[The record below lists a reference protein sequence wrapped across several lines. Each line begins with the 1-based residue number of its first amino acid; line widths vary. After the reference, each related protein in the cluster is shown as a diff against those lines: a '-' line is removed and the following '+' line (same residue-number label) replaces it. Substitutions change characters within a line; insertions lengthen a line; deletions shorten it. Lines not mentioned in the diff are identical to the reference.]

1 VTLRSRSVLIK
12 ELKRLKKYLAR
23 YKKRLLLGCGFVI
36 VTNIFALL
44 FPWVLKY
51 AIDSLKKEVT
61 SQTLLKYAGLLL
73 GIAIIEGVFRFL
85 MRHTI
90 IGMSRRVEYD
100 LRNDFFAHLQ
110 TLSQSFYHRIRT
122 GDLMARATNDLEA
135 VRQVV
140 GPAIMYSFNTL
151 MSMPA
156 LIIMMIIN
164 VKLALLALIPFP
176 IMALIVNRMAKRLH
190 HAYTEIQAQYSDI
203 TSKVQENLSGIR
215 VVKAYVQE
223 SREIEKFQSLN
234 RGYVDKNLHLA
245 KIRGVLSASMPF
257 FIGIGMLVLLWYGG
271 RLVILKQITLGDF
284 VACFAY
290 LGMLTWPMI
299 ALGWVINLI
308 QQGVASMRRINRIFE
323 VAPDIKDD
331 KRTDPSIKQ
340 IHGEIEFRN
349 VSFAYNGRPVLKNI
363 NLRIEKGLTVAI
375 VGPTGCGKSTL
386 INLIPR
392 LIDATEG
399 QVFIDGEEINRIPL
413 KTLRGNIGYVP
424 QDTFLFSDTIKENIA
439 FGVDS
444 PSMQE
449 IEEAAVISQIRGDI
463 LDFPNKFD
471 TMLGERGINLS
482 GGQKQRTAIAR
493 GVIRKPRILIL
504 DDALSSV
511 DTYTEEEILKR
522 LRDVMRERTSVI
534 VSHRISTVKDADL
547 IVVLEEGE
555 IREQGTHNELLVID
569 GLYARLY
576 RKQLL
581 EEALE
586 EL

>member
-1 VTLRSRSVLIK
+1 M
-12 ELKRLKKYLAR
+12 
-23 YKKRLLLGCGFVI
+23 GCGFVAI
-36 VTNIFALL
+36 TNLFALL

-51 AIDSLKKEVT
+51 AIDSLKKEIT
-61 SQTLLKYAGLLL
+61 SEVLLKYAVLMI
-73 GIAIIEGVFRFL
+73 GIALVEGVFRFL
-85 MRHTI
+85 MRQTI
-90 IGMSRRVEYD
+90 IGVSRKIEYD

-110 TLSQSFYHRIRT
+110 TLSQSFYHRVRT

-156 LIIMMIIN
+156 FIIMMVIN
-164 VKLALLALIPFP
+164 VKLALLAMIPFP

-190 HAYTEIQAQYSDI
+190 RAYEEIQAQYSDI

-223 SREIEKFQSLN
+223 NREIEGFQSLN
-234 RGYVDKNLHLA
+234 REYINKNLHLA
-245 KIRGVLSASMPF
+245 RIRGVLTASMSVL
-257 FIGIGMLVLLWYGG
+257 IGIGTLILLWFGG
-271 RLVILKQITLGDF
+271 RLVILKQITLGEF

-308 QQGVASMRRINRIFE
+308 QQGVASMGRINRILE
-323 VAPDIKDD
+323 VVPEIKDD
-331 KRTDPSIKQ
+331 RRADHSIKQ
-340 IHGEIEFRN
+340 IQGEIEFRN
-349 VSFAYNGRPVLKNI
+349 VSFAYNGRQVLKNI
-363 NLRIEKGLTVAI
+363 NLRIEQGLTVAI

-392 LIDATEG
+392 LIEATQG
-399 QVFIDGEEINRIPL
+399 QVLVDGREISQIPL
-413 KTLRGNIGYVP
+413 QALRSNIGYVP

-439 FGVDS
+439 FGVES

-449 IEEAAVISQIRGDI
+449 IEEAAVISQIKSDI
-463 LDFPNKFD
+463 LDFPKEFD

-504 DDALSSV
+504 DDTLSSV

-522 LRDVMRERTSVI
+522 LRDIMRERTSII

-547 IVVLEEGE
+547 IVVLGEGE
-555 IREQGTHNELLVID
+555 IREQGTHDELLAMD
-569 GLYARLY
+569 GLYAELY